1 MAPSLVIH
9 SSAAFATAN
18 STVKHIVAARNFR
31 ATSRNLRGPDR
42 RGVGSIG
49 DASVDG
55 DGRSDRE
62 PPVSVA
68 EQDARR
74 LLDAARG
81 HEVTRGGR
89 FSCSP
94 AGVQV
99 WDGPWESADHPGDA
113 THLGSVD
120 WSYDTPV
127 KHYVTI
133 YRAMVTAAGVEC
145 GVSTE
150 TVLKAVLD
158 LTGIPLDGARVTMAI
173 PPPRDPF
180 RRSA

>member
-1 MAPSLVIH
+1 MSINTMPLGGPSMAGLTLRPHAVAVPALASHVRPALV
-9 SSAAFATAN
+9 
-18 STVKHIVAARNFR
+18 
-31 ATSRNLRGPDR
+31 L
-42 RGVGSIG
+42 
-49 DASVDG
+49 
-55 DGRSDRE
+55 
-62 PPVSVA
+62 A

-74 LLDAARG
+74 LLDAARNN
-81 HEVTRGGR
+81 EVSRGGR

-99 WDGPWESADHPGDA
+99 WDGPWDAPDLPGSAL
-113 THLGSVD
+113 HLGSVD

-133 YRAMVTAAGVEC
+133 YRAMVTAAGVEN

-150 TVLKAVLD
+150 TILKAVLD

-180 RRSA
+180 RR

>member
-1 MAPSLVIH
+1 MSINTMPLGGPSMAGLTLRPHAIAVPALASHVRPALV
-9 SSAAFATAN
+9 
-18 STVKHIVAARNFR
+18 
-31 ATSRNLRGPDR
+31 L
-42 RGVGSIG
+42 
-49 DASVDG
+49 
-55 DGRSDRE
+55 
-62 PPVSVA
+62 A

-74 LLDAARG
+74 LLDAARNN
-81 HEVTRGGR
+81 EVSRGGR

-99 WDGPWESADHPGDA
+99 WDGPWDAPDLPGSAL
-113 THLGSVD
+113 HLGSVD

-133 YRAMVTAAGVEC
+133 YRAMVTAAGVEN

-150 TVLKAVLD
+150 TILQAVLD

-180 RRSA
+180 RR